1 MYDTWTACGYSTQ
14 KPCLGLT
21 HTSNLIGPV
30 LGGMLAE
37 PGKNYPSVFPP
48 GSIWTTYPF
57 LLPNP
62 VVASL
67 QLFALILTS
76 LFLEETHP
84 ELREIP
90 DWALA
95 VGRDIFGRQSS
106 HGQEY
111 NYEMVDTNQEGFESL
126 ETLDN
131 TQQEDVSNV
140 SDHEDDKIIR
150 PMRALTKQL
159 ILQTLSVSLLA
170 FHKVSSDAI
179 MPAYLAAPPDISTQK
194 LAGGFGYGGP
204 TIGFILLSHAINA
217 AIAQIRFVSWFI
229 NKMGP
234 LQAYLVVLCAYP
246 VVYTFTPFL
255 PGTLSEVQHIGTNA
269 GRSGVVVQRCVVI
282 DWVYLLDHF
291 VCLLVVRLT
300 SRNWD

>member
-14 KPCLGLT
+14 KPCLDLT

-37 PGKNYPSVFPP
+37 PGKNYLSVFPP
-48 GSIWTTYPF
+48 GSIWKTYPF
-57 LLPNP
+57 LLSNP

-67 QLFALILTS
+67 QLFALIFTS

-90 DWALA
+90 DWVLA
-95 VGRDIFGRQSS
+95 VGRDIVGRQSS

-111 NYEMVDTNQEGFESL
+111 DYEMVDTNQEGFESL

-140 SDHEDDKIIR
+140 YDHEDDKIIR

-170 FHKVSSDAI
+170 LHKVSSDAI
-179 MPAYLAAPPDISTQK
+179 MPVYLAAPPDISTQK
-194 LAGGFGYGGP
+194 LAGVFGYGGL
-204 TIGFILLSHAINA
+204 TIGFILLSHAIIA

-234 LQAYLVVLCAYP
+234 LQAYRVVLCAYP

-255 PGTLSEVQHIGTNA
+255 PGTLSDVQHIGANA

-282 DWVYLLDHF
+282 D
-291 VCLLVVRLT
+291 
-300 SRNWD
+300 